1 MVMYNLFIF
10 AVIII
15 VGLLM
20 LAVPMIRR
28 CSPKTADSL
37 SKRLYWG
44 VPTRMVIEF
53 FFILA
58 LTSMH
63 NMRSDTLD
71 ASKVTAY
78 VVLVILTVYLA
89 YMYYTLALAFGVR
102 AET

>member
-1 MVMYNLFIF
+1 MYNLFIF
-10 AVIII
+10 ATILF

-20 LAVPMIRR
+20 LSVYLIRK

-37 SKRLYWG
+37 SKRLFWG
-44 VPTRMVIEF
+44 VPMRMVIEF

-71 ASKVTAY
+71 ASKVVAY
-78 VVLVILTVYLA
+78 IVIVILTVFLA